1 VREEKREKQGKQSS
15 LSSPLLPPSSSSPPP
30 PHSGK
35 SLIILYDVIRWEEK
49 ALYEAAIKKGIK
61 VENVDCKNIAIDLN
75 GKNSKYSGQ
84 VVFQRSVGYFKNV
97 HSTAA
102 LEGLGA
108 QVINPLYAAIMC
120 GNKMY
125 AHMELQKAGIRT
137 PKAVAAF
144 SEESAMDILDKIGYP
159 VVIKPTVG
167 SWGRLIALLRD
178 KETARAVIE
187 DREHMFPLYQVYY
200 FEEFVK
206 RPPRD
211 IRAIVVGDRV
221 VAAIYRYS
229 AQGEWKTN
237 MALGGYAEM
246 CPVTNELEDIC
257 LKATNAMRGQIVGVD
272 LMESNSQG
280 LLVHEVNN
288 TTEFKNTVRVTGI
301 DIPALMIDYA
311 LGQGK

>member
-1 VREEKREKQGKQSS
+1 MREEKEKKEQRKQLSLPSPYRSS
-15 LSSPLLPPSSSSPPP
+15 N
-30 PHSGK
+30 

-49 ALYEAAIKKGIK
+49 ALYEAALKKGIK
-61 VENVDCKNIAIDLN
+61 VENLDCKNMGIDLN
-75 GKNSKYSGQ
+75 DKNSKYSGE
-84 VVFQRSVGYFKNV
+84 VILQRSVSYFKNV

-108 QVINPLYAAIMC
+108 RVINSLYTAIMC

-137 PKAVAAF
+137 PKAMAAF
-144 SEESAMDILDKIGYP
+144 SEESAMEVLDKIGYP

-178 KETARAVIE
+178 KEAARAVIE
-187 DREHMFPLYQVYY
+187 DREHMFPLYQIYY

-229 AQGEWKTN
+229 GQGEWKTN
-237 MALGGYAEM
+237 MALGGHAEM
-246 CPVTNELEDIC
+246 CPVTNELEDVC
-257 LKATNAMRGQIVGVD
+257 LKAKSIVHGEVVGVD
-272 LMESNSQG
+272 LMESDSQG

-301 DIPALMIDYA
+301 DIPGLIIDYA
-311 LGQGK
+311 IGQAK